1 MRSASD
7 DSYVADREVVFPSE
21 VRAEVF
27 VFDPAD
33 LLMLTL
39 HLMLIVSFFLSSLS
53 FSFFPVLFLGKS
65 GNHSAQ

>member
-7 DSYVADREVVFPSE
+7 DSYVADGEVVFPSE

-27 VFDPAD
+27 VFDPAG
-33 LLMLTL
+33 LLML
-39 HLMLIVSFFLSSLS
+39 HLVLIVSFFLSNLS
-53 FSFFPVLFLGKS
+53 VSFFPVLFLGKS